1 MLKIAVFGFYSP
13 DQPRPA
19 ATDGLL
25 HLSPIS
31 TEDFMRTVWEMEPE
45 ESRIGDT
52 AEALGFVKLTAL
64 TAQPVYV
71 QRLSDEMAHG
81 AALLACDGYIAIID
95 AVKILAPCAIHNALR
110 RLHELQPAANLIIA
124 AGRQNEPDAF
134 SSDEIRQMLGLSPSL
149 PIMPYVPGEPKTV
162 HRLIRR
168 MVRYID
174 NPDHVPPPIFAGK
187 PAFALPVLSRDDGD
201 PASASQATSTPA
213 PRIERLDH
221 VAIAVSDLARALAFY
236 QGLLGFR
243 LLGEI
248 DLPGE
253 DPPRTVAH
261 LDTGRGALAL
271 VSGAGGPGTTA
282 VGQETRPGLLYVA
295 LRVAGLE
302 AIVARLAQAGVAVRS
317 VPVSTPYGVR
327 MAEVADPDGTP
338 IRLIEGDF
346 AYTRR

>member
-13 DQPRPA
+13 DQSRPA
-19 ATDGLL
+19 ATDGSPY
-25 HLSPIS
+25 LSPIT
-31 TEDFMRTVWEMEPE
+31 TEEFMRTVWAMEPE
-45 ESRIGDT
+45 ERRVGGAPDT
-52 AEALGFVKLTAL
+52 LGFAKLTTL

-71 QRLSDEMAHG
+71 QRLSDEMAHSAG
-81 AALLACDGYIAIID
+81 LLACDGYIAIID
-95 AVKILAPCAIHNALR
+95 AVKILAPRTIQSALR
-110 RLHELQPAANLIIA
+110 RLHAQHPTADVIIA

-149 PIMPYVPGEPKTV
+149 LIMPYVPGEPKTV

-174 NPDHVPPPIFAGK
+174 NPDRVPPPIFAGELSLAP
-187 PAFALPVLSRDDGD
+187 PALARDDSG
-201 PASASQATSTPA
+201 PASASQATLSSA

-243 LLGEI
+243 PLGQI

-253 DPPRTVAH
+253 DPPRAIAH
-261 LDTGRGALAL
+261 LATGRGVLAL
-271 VSGAGGPGTTA
+271 VSGATGVDKA
-282 VGQETRPGLLYVA
+282 AARAENRPGPLYVA
-295 LRVAGLE
+295 LRVVGLD

-317 VPVSTPYGVR
+317 APVSTSYGVR
-327 MAEVADPDGTP
+327 VAVIADPDGTP
-338 IRLIEGDF
+338 IQLVEGDF
-346 AYTRR
+346 VYARR

>member
-13 DQPRPA
+13 DQSRPA
-19 ATDGLL
+19 ATDGSP
-25 HLSPIS
+25 HLSPVT
-31 TEDFMRTVWEMEPE
+31 TEEFMRTVWAMEPE
-45 ESRIGDT
+45 ERRVGSAPD
-52 AEALGFVKLTAL
+52 APCFVKLTTL
-64 TAQPVYV
+64 TTQPVYV

-81 AALLACDGYIAIID
+81 AGLLACDGYIAIVD
-95 AVKILAPCAIHNALR
+95 AVKILAPRAIHNALR
-110 RLHELQPAANLIIA
+110 RLHEQHPTADLIIA
-124 AGRQNEPDAF
+124 AGRQHEPDAF

-168 MVRYID
+168 MVRYMD
-174 NPDHVPPPIFAGK
+174 NPDRIPPPIFAGE
-187 PAFALPVLSRDDGD
+187 PAFAPPIPSRDDSESV
-201 PASASQATSTPA
+201 PMSQATPSST

-243 LLGEI
+243 PLGQI

-261 LDTGRGALAL
+261 LDTGRGVLAL
-271 VSGAGGPGTTA
+271 VSGADGAGAMAAGE
-282 VGQETRPGLLYVA
+282 GTRPGPLYVA
-295 LRVAGLE
+295 LRVVGLE
-302 AIVARLAQAGVAVRS
+302 AIVARLAHAGVVVRS
-317 VPVSTPYGVR
+317 APVSTPYGVR
-327 MAEVADPDGTP
+327 VAEVADPDGTP

-346 AYTRR
+346 VYSRR